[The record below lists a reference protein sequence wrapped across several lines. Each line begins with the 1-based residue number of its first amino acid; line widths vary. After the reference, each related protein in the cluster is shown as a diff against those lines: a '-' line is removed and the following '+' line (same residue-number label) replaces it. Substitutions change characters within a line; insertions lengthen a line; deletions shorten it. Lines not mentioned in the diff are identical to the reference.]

1 MWRKWCMRG
10 LGGLGGLEGFSGFRT
25 TLELN
30 LLNSLNLLNLSKEGE
45 IYAIFHTLFFG
56 EKIWRSP
63 KSSFTKSFGTF
74 TQ

>member
-1 MWRKWCMRG
+1 MWRKWCMQG
-10 LGGLGGLEGFSGFRT
+10 IGGLEGFREFRRFSSSVV
-25 TLELN
+25 LN

-63 KSSFTKSFGTF
+63 KSSFTKSFGMF